1 MSDFFS
7 DQALASITEHVL
19 PGLWPLLLAFAVCM
33 IAVPLAIR
41 LSRRYGV
48 VAQPG
53 GRHAHANPTPVLGGL
68 AMWIGFA
75 MALLVFLPRDTQTLA
90 VLVVSGLAMGLLIV
104 DDRWSMPPVVKLGV
118 QVGLALLAV
127 AGFGIEI
134 RFFSLPGGHLIQL
147 GLLMTPVSVQL
158 VTVALVV
165 PSYGLFAT
173 VTIGVTVTAVIAAVV
188 VAVVDASV

>member
-53 GRHAHANPTPVLGGL
+53 GRHAHANPTPMLGGL
-68 AMWIGFA
+68 AMWIGLAIA
-75 MALLVFLPRDTQTLA
+75 MAVFAPRNLQTLGL
-90 VLVVSGLAMGLLIV
+90 LVVSGLATGLLII
-104 DDRWSMPPVVKLGV
+104 DDPATLDSVHER
-118 QVGLALLAV
+118 ALELCRKFPIPYA
-127 AGFGIEI
+127 F
-134 RFFSLPGGHLIQL
+134 
-147 GLLMTPVSVQL
+147 
-158 VTVALVV
+158 
-165 PSYGLFAT
+165 
-173 VTIGVTVTAVIAAVV
+173 
-188 VAVVDASV
+188 D

>member
-1 MSDFFS
+1 
-7 DQALASITEHVL
+7 
-19 PGLWPLLLAFAVCM
+19 M

-48 VAQPG
+48 VAHPG
-53 GRHAHANPTPVLGGL
+53 GRHAHANRRPLLGGL

-75 MALLVFLPRDTQTLA
+75 RALLVFLPRDTQTLA

-118 QVGLALLAV
+118 QGGLALLAV

-134 RFFSLPGGHLIQL
+134 RFFSLPGGHLIQQ
-147 GLLMTPVSVQL
+147 GLLLTPVSVCWLLRLQD
-158 VTVALVV
+158 TVNSLHGADGLAPAL
-165 PSYGLFAT
+165 
-173 VTIGVTVTAVIAAVV
+173 
-188 VAVVDASV
+188 ASTLA